1 MASSFTET
9 FDSEKG
15 APGLG
20 SFSIEF
26 RPGTADQ
33 VLGPLVDRTSEVAGG
48 AMENFKRDL
57 ICITATDLG
66 DDVSRDEVVGASI
79 WQGVAVEFG
88 LPVGIEAAQSQ
99 GWSIGGPSP
108 LFYLGN
114 ADSPGVGHV
123 ISPGASMSSMA
134 MWQVFDHLD
143 SATTG
148 AIAGIPYSYSGLST
162 NALGVEASDLSS
174 SRDVLNLAI
183 QNTTVKTEYRFS
195 PSAGMIFA
203 AAGASTTFRQ
213 TPQVIF
219 TSGPTVNRDGDLWA
233 FTVSGRVS
241 FDYASEARYAHSG
254 VSTSDFSERTTYTYD
269 GLDYPAG
276 WGTAVVGARV
286 VEADIASTAD
296 LDSLLTSTY
305 CRKERMTLTVE
316 AYSLKDYIN
325 AGDYAWVN
333 CPEASL
339 VDTQENINF
348 AGEETHPIKLR
359 VASLTCPVRPTHGVY
374 VIHNATRYGGTNAV
388 ARLNDYVDWSGADA
402 ATTSVTFGSIPTT
415 RKLVYGSAWRKR

>member
-57 ICITATDLG
+57 ICITSTDLG

-99 GWSIGGPSP
+99 GWSIGGSSP
-108 LFYLGN
+108 LLRLGN
-114 ADSPGVGHV
+114 AESPGVGYPV
-123 ISPGASMSSMA
+123 SPGASMAGMA
-134 MWQVFDHLD
+134 MWEVFAYLD
-143 SATTG
+143 PLTTG
-148 AIAGIPYSYSGLST
+148 SIGGFPYTYSGLST
-162 NALGVEASDLSS
+162 NDLGVEASELSS
-174 SRDVLNLAI
+174 TRDVFNLAI
-183 QNTTVKTEYRFS
+183 QNTEVKTEYRFDPTS
-195 PSAGMIFA
+195 GLIFA
-203 AAGASTTFRQ
+203 ASGSSSAFRQ

-219 TSGPTVNRDGDLWA
+219 TSSPTVTRDGDLWA
-233 FTVSGRVS
+233 FQVSGRVVY
-241 FDYASEARYAHSG
+241 DYASEADHAYSG
-254 VSTSDFSERTTYTYD
+254 VTTEVFIDRLGYPYD
-269 GLDYPAG
+269 GVSASDG
-276 WGTAVVGARV
+276 VMGVRFN
-286 VEADIASTAD
+286 EADIASTAD
-296 LDSLLTSTY
+296 LANLLTSTY
-305 CRKERMTLTVE
+305 CRKERMTLTVD
-316 AYSLKDYIN
+316 AYSLKNYIN